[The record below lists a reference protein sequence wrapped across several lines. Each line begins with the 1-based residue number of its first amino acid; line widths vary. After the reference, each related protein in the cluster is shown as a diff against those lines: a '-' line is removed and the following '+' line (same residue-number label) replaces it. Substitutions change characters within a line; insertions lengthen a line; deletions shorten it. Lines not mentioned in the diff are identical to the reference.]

1 MSASS
6 KKSYYGTYFW
16 LSAVA
21 FLVPLIVALKAFD
34 VAKPTTKP
42 VPNPDVS
49 GVDHA
54 LWDYLLKSYVENGLI
69 DYDGMARDHLFRTY
83 LRQIGTARP
92 YELPT
97 PEDQLAFYCNA
108 YNALVVNGVITHRIK
123 DSVMNYRHDEVGFF
137 DVKEHLVA
145 GKTMSLNDL
154 EHKLIRPTF
163 KDPRVHVALVC
174 AARGCP
180 QIRPEAYVGRSLGL
194 QLQDQ
199 SLLFSNS
206 PKYVAFDSE
215 RDTVVLSPIL
225 NWYAEDWR
233 ENGNVFSWLAD
244 QVENPTVQ
252 TDLRRRV
259 HLPTGVEYAEYDWSL
274 NSRQMPGATREDS
287 PKANFGSGTIPN
299 D

>member
-1 MSASS
+1 MSGSS
-6 KKSYYGTYFW
+6 KSGYYGAYFW
-16 LSAVA
+16 LSAVT
-21 FLVPLIVALKAFD
+21 FLVPLVVALKAFD
-34 VAKPTTKP
+34 AVKPTTKP
-42 VPNPDVS
+42 VPTPDVS

-54 LWDYLLKSYVENGLI
+54 LWDYLLKTYVENGLV

-92 YELPT
+92 DELPT
-97 PEDQLAFYCNA
+97 SEDRLAFYLNA
-108 YNALVVNGVITHRIK
+108 YNALVVNGVVTHRVAG
-123 DSVMNYRHDEVGFF
+123 SVMSYRHDEGGFF
-137 DVKEHLVA
+137 DLKEHIVA

-180 QIRPEAYVGRSLGL
+180 PIRPEAYVGRSVDA

-206 PKYVAFDSE
+206 VKYVAFDAE
-215 RDTVVLSPIL
+215 RDAVVLSPIL
-225 NWYAEDWR
+225 KWYAEDWR
-233 ENGNVFSWLAD
+233 EHGGVFGWLAD
-244 QVENPTVQ
+244 RVENRAAQ
-252 TDLRRRV
+252 SALRRKAR
-259 HLPTGVEYAEYDWSL
+259 HPTGVEYAEYDWSL
-274 NSRQMPGATREDS
+274 NSRSRPGAARGNS
-287 PKANFGSGTIPN
+287 PKAGFGSGTIPN

>member
-6 KKSYYGTYFW
+6 KKSYYGAYFW

-21 FLVPLIVALKAFD
+21 FLVPLVVALKAFD
-34 VAKPTTKP
+34 AAKPTTKP

-92 YELPT
+92 YELLT

-108 YNALVVNGVITHRIK
+108 YNALVVNGVIAHRIK
-123 DSVMNYRHDEVGFF
+123 DSVMSYRHDGLGFF
-137 DVKEHLVA
+137 DVKEHVVA

-180 QIRPEAYVGRSLGL
+180 PIRPEAYVGRSLGL

-206 PKYVAFDSE
+206 PRYVAYDIE
-215 RDTVVLSPIL
+215 RDAIVLSPIL
-225 NWYAEDWR
+225 KWYAEDWR
-233 ENGNVFSWLAD
+233 EHGGVLPWLAD
-244 QVENPTVQ
+244 RVENTTVQ
-252 TDLRRRV
+252 AALRRKA
-259 HLPTGVEYAEYDWSL
+259 LAPTGVEYAEYDWSL
-274 NSRQMPGATREDS
+274 NSRQMPGAARADS